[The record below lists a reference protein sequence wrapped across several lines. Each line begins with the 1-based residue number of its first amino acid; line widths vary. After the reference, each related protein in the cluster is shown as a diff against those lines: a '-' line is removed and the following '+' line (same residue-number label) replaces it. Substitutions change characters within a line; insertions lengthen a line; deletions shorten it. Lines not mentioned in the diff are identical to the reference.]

1 MLVSED
7 CPVQRISGN
16 GFGRGQTILIE
27 ERIQQKTTA
36 NRRLLHRRQAAVDMR
51 LVVRGITCV
60 LVNPGWVRTD
70 MGGPKE
76 PFSPQES
83 VTAMR
88 RLVDTFGPNQ
98 IGQVL

>member
-16 GFGRGQTILIE
+16 AFGWGQTILIE
-27 ERIQQKTTA
+27 ERIKQKTA

-60 LVNPGWVRTD
+60 LVNTGWVRTD

-76 PFSPQES
+76 PLSPQR
-83 VTAMR
+83 A
-88 RLVDTFGPNQ
+88 
-98 IGQVL
+98 

>member
-16 GFGRGQTILIE
+16 GFGRGQTILIA
-27 ERIQQKTTA
+27 ERIKQKTTA

-60 LVNPGWVRTD
+60 LVNPGWVRTN
-70 MGGPKE
+70 MGGPKAL
-76 PFSPQES
+76 SPQES

-88 RLVDTFGPNQ
+88 RLIGTFGPNQ
-98 IGQVL
+98 IGEVL